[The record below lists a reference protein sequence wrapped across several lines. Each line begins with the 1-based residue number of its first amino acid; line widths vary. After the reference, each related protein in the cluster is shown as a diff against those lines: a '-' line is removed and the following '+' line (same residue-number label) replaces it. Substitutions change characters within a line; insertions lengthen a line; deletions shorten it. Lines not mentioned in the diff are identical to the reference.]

1 MRLAGMLSP
10 GLALCLGLAVATAAP
25 AQDGDDTLE
34 IYVVDVEGGE
44 ATLFVAP
51 SGESLLV
58 DTGWPG
64 FDGRDADRIAA
75 AAADAGVTGIDRLIV
90 THFHGDHMGGALQ
103 LAERLPVRTFIDH
116 GTTVD
121 EDERPLAAFAQY
133 ADLRES
139 AEHVVAAPG
148 DPVPMDGLD
157 VRIIASG
164 GAELDAPLPG
174 AGGANPFCDGFT
186 FHGEDITSRYGN
198 AEDDQSVSTFVGFGR
213 FRTVIMG
220 DLNWN
225 REHALMCPDNRVGVV
240 DLYLVSHHGS
250 ETSGS
255 EALAHAIAPRAAV
268 MNNGPRKGGAGPDV
282 RDPPRGAGAAGHL
295 AEPLRHPRRR
305 RQCARGVHR
314 QPGRG
319 RRDARRPD
327 RAHGCLALDSDL
339 GSAGR
344 VVHGHQQPQRLQ
356 PGLPGAAVG
365 VCVVDRR
372 VARRSKPRTT
382 ITGRPLRKLRPALG
396 GAPTPERDEGARLAL
411 LCSRRPLAQGR

>member
-1 MRLAGMLSP
+1 MRLAAMSSP
-10 GLALCLGLAVATAAP
+10 GFALCLGLAVFPAAP
-25 AQDGDDTLE
+25 AAQEAAGDTLE
-34 IYVVDVEGGE
+34 IYVIDVEGGE

-121 EDERPLAAFAQY
+121 EDERPLAAFGQY
-133 ADLRES
+133 EDLRES

-148 DPVPMDGLD
+148 DRVPVDGLD

-174 AGGANPFCDGFT
+174 AGSANPFCDGFT

-225 REHALMCPDNRVGVV
+225 REHALMCPDNRIGAV

-268 MNNGPRKGGAGPDV
+268 MNNGPRKGGAAQTFEILRAAPEPADIWQNHYAIPAGDGNAPEEFIANLEEGVEMPDGRTV
-282 RDPPRGAGAAGHL
+282 HMGAAHWIRIS
-295 AEPLRHPRRR
+295 A
-305 RQCARGVHR
+305 
-314 QPGRG
+314 
-319 RRDARRPD
+319 RRD
-327 RAHGCLALDSDL
+327 
-339 GSAGR
+339 GSFTVTNSRNGFSR
-344 VVHGHQQPQRLQ
+344 DYPVQQ
-356 PGLPGAAVG
+356 
-365 VCVVDRR
+365 
-372 VARRSKPRTT
+372 
-382 ITGRPLRKLRPALG
+382 
-396 GAPTPERDEGARLAL
+396 
-411 LCSRRPLAQGR
+411 